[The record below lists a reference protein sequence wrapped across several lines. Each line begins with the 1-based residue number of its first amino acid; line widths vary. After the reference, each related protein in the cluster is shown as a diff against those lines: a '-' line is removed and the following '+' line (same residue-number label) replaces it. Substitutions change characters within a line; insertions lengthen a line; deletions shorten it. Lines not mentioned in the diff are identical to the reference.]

1 MDEFE
6 EEEEIAVGDLEEF
19 DFLYGDPE
27 EDEVDE
33 VRKEAEQK
41 KRASQQLLL
50 PPAVAGGA
58 TSPSGDGKSGGAAAQ
73 AGGASSADDI
83 GPPPLEELRCGVC
96 AGPMDLSR
104 FYEHEGSPLCEPC
117 YLKMFCSCHDCS
129 KVAPFSFPFL
139 LVLALG
145 RMSNPAEVVL
155 TRAHAHCC
163 RVGLV

>member
-41 KRASQQLLL
+41 KRASQQLML
-50 PPAVAGGA
+50 PPAAASGA
-58 TSPSGDGKSGGAAAQ
+58 TSPAAGDSKSSSPSGGAA
-73 AGGASSADDI
+73 SADDI
-83 GPPPLEELRCGVC
+83 GPPPLEDLRCGVC

-129 KVAPFSFPFL
+129 KVTPAAPLL
-139 LVLALG
+139 LVW
-145 RMSNPAEVVL
+145 N
-155 TRAHAHCC
+155 
-163 RVGLV
+163 